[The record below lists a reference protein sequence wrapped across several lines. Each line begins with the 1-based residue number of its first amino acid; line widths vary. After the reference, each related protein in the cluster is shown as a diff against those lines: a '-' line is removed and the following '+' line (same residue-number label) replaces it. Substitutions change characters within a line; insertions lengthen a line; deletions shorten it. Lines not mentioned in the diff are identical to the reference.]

1 MDGTC
6 SHGEILKKET
16 FTKDPEENKP
26 MEQQYNI
33 ELNLDVVNT
42 AT

>member
-1 MDGTC
+1 MKQDEMDGTC

-26 MEQQYNI
+26 ME
-33 ELNLDVVNT
+33 
-42 AT
+42 